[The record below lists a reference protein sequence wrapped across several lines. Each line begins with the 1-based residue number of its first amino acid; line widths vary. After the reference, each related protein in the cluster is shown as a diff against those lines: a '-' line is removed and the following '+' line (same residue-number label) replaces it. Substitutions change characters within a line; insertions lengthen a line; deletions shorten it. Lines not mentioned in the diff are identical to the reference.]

1 MNQDILQELIRN
13 PQDIFKLH
21 KKNAT
26 SSTEN
31 SVSDENI
38 FNELTKRIINP
49 IVKNYSVLDE
59 LYTDGLDS
67 SQVFGQT
74 KMVLEGIGSKL
85 LGEEIP
91 RVKELIGEEEDSEEE
106 ENSEE
111 DQSGEEIDGEEV
123 EREGEVSEDSQS
135 EGEDEDEQD
144 EQDEEEEDEEEK
156 FSDDGETLVGG
167 DEEEHDDEEQ
177 QNDSDTEVKHKKD
190 AFGLNDGFFDLDEYK
205 KQVLA
210 LENQDV
216 EGGDDD
222 DEEIDYFG
230 SLSDAEDEEEEDQMD
245 YYDDFYD
252 KPGKDVKTKLK
263 DRASKEEEQEEEEDG
278 YSEGE
283 FADEEY
289 DNAINSARLDLFAE
303 TDDRQKQASKG
314 GEENLSSYE
323 KQQLALQREIEKL
336 EAELVADKKWT
347 LKGEVTSNDRPK
359 ESLLEQLD
367 TSELLFDRTAK
378 PVPTITQEVTETIED
393 LIRKRIKNDEF
404 DDLPRRIV
412 QDLSKFHQGPKADVS
427 QQKSSKS
434 LAELYEDEYN
444 QVDAQQEELDDAV
457 KKQHE
462 EISEL
467 FTKVT
472 HKLDALCSAHFI
484 PKPHEVKNI
493 EIKVTDASAPATSV
507 SASIDMEGG
516 GDAQPL
522 SVSSESKLAPQEI
535 YKIGD
540 DAVKGQG
547 VKGKSELQ
555 LKSGL
560 SYSKDELNR
569 EEKQRLRRANK
580 RKKSKQFNDREE
592 YKRQKLRQQAP
603 VGDKRTNG
611 NGKGRPS
618 EVVDTLSK
626 AKNISVIGQK
636 GELRDVKGNLK
647 KNNGPTTGN
656 KLKL

>member
-1 MNQDILQELIRN
+1 MSQDILQEFIRN

-21 KKNAT
+21 KKNAA

-91 RVKELIGEEEDSEEE
+91 HVREMIGQEED
-106 ENSEE
+106 SEE

-123 EREGEVSEDSQS
+123 DREASEDSEAEVS
-135 EGEDEDEQD
+135 VESNEEEGSEDEQD
-144 EQDEEEEDEEEK
+144 EQEEDGEGK

-167 DEEEHDDEEQ
+167 DDDNDEEQ
-177 QNDSDTEVKHKKD
+177 QDDSDTEVKHKKD

-230 SLSDAEDEEEEDQMD
+230 SLSDEEDQEEEDQMD

-252 KPGKDVKTKLK
+252 KPGKDVKTNLK
-263 DRASKEEEQEEEEDG
+263 DRGSKEEEQEEEEDG

-283 FADEEY
+283 FADEDY

-303 TDDRQKQASKG
+303 TDDRQKQASRG
-314 GEENLSSYE
+314 GENLSSYE

-367 TSELLFDRTAK
+367 ASELLFDRTAK

-493 EIKVTDASAPATSV
+493 EVKVTDASAPATSV

-547 VKGKSELQ
+547 VKGKSEVQ

-592 YKRQKLRQQAP
+592 YKRQKLRQQTP
-603 VGDKRTNG
+603 VGDKRT

>member
-1 MNQDILQELIRN
+1 MHISHIPSHTALKKKRHTEDKANQLCRTASPLYIPTAMSQDILQKLIRN

-21 KKNAT
+21 NDKK
-26 SSTEN
+26 
-31 SVSDENI
+31 SDSNI
-38 FNELTKRIINP
+38 FNELTKTIINP

-74 KMVLEGIGSKL
+74 KMVLDGIGSKL
-85 LGEEIP
+85 LGEDIPQVREKIGEI
-91 RVKELIGEEEDSEEE
+91 EESEDEEDDDEDDDEESEEGEEEVEFDSEE
-106 ENSEE
+106 
-111 DQSGEEIDGEEV
+111 D
-123 EREGEVSEDSQS
+123 
-135 EGEDEDEQD
+135 
-144 EQDEEEEDEEEK
+144 DEEENEAGGNFEEVKKGSEDEVEEEK
-156 FSDDGETLVGG
+156 FSDDGETLVGD
-167 DEEEHDDEEQ
+167 DEEEEG
-177 QNDSDTEVKHKKD
+177 SDAEVKHKRD
-190 AFGLNDGFFDLDEYK
+190 AFGLNDGFFDIDEYN

-210 LENQDV
+210 LENNQ
-216 EGGDDD
+216 EAGDDN

-230 SLSDAEDEEEEDQMD
+230 SLSDEDEEQMD

-252 KPGKDVKTKLK
+252 KPGKIDVKEKPVK
-263 DRASKEEEQEEEEDG
+263 KVDYDDEEDDI
-278 YSEGE
+278 SEGE
-283 FADEEY
+283 FADEDY

-303 TDDRQKQASKG
+303 HEERKQKSS
-314 GEENLSSYE
+314 ETLSSYE
-323 KQQLALQREIEKL
+323 KQQLALQREVEKL

-347 LKGEVTSNDRPK
+347 LKGEITSNERPK
-359 ESLLEQLD
+359 ESLLEEN
-367 TSELLFDRTAK
+367 ELSFDRTAK

-412 QDLSKFHQGPKADVS
+412 QDLSKFHQGPQADVS

-444 QVDAQQEELDDAV
+444 QVDAQQEELDEAV

-467 FTKVT
+467 FMKVT
-472 HKLDALCSAHFI
+472 HRLDALCSAHFI

-493 EIKVTDASAPATSV
+493 EIKVTDASAP
-507 SASIDMEGG
+507 SISME
-516 GDAQPL
+516 DAQPL
-522 SVSSESKLAPQEI
+522 NVSSESRLAPQEI
-535 YKIGD
+535 YKMGD
-540 DAVKGQG
+540 DQVKGNG
-547 VKGKSELQ
+547 VKGKSEVQ

-580 RKKSKQFNDREE
+580 RKKSKQYHEREE
-592 YKRQKLRQQAP
+592 FKRQKLKQTPESKPRKSKS
-603 VGDKRTNG
+603 G
-611 NGKGRPS
+611 
-618 EVVDTLSK
+618 EVIDTLSK
-626 AKNISVIGQK
+626 AKNITVIGQK

-647 KNNGPTTGN
+647 KNNGPQTGN
-656 KLKL
+656 SLKL

>member
-1 MNQDILQELIRN
+1 MSQDILQRLIRN
-13 PQDIFKLH
+13 PQDIFILYNDKG
-21 KKNAT
+21 
-26 SSTEN
+26 
-31 SVSDENI
+31 SDSNI
-38 FNELTKRIINP
+38 FNELTKTIINP

-74 KMVLEGIGSKL
+74 KMVLDGIGSKL
-85 LGEEIP
+85 LGEDIPQIREKIEEIEESED
-91 RVKELIGEEEDSEEE
+91 KDEDDEDDDGDDDGDDNEESEEGEEEVDFDNEGDDEEE
-106 ENSEE
+106 ENEVGDNS
-111 DQSGEEIDGEEV
+111 EEV
-123 EREGEVSEDSQS
+123 ERVSED
-135 EGEDEDEQD
+135 EVEDGKDEK
-144 EQDEEEEDEEEK
+144 EK
-156 FSDDGETLVGG
+156 FYDDSETLVGD
-167 DEEEHDDEEQ
+167 DEEEGS
-177 QNDSDTEVKHKKD
+177 NTEIKHKKD
-190 AFGLNDGFFDLDEYK
+190 VFGLNDGFFDIDEYN

-210 LENQDV
+210 LENDQ
-216 EGGDDD
+216 EAGDDN

-230 SLSDAEDEEEEDQMD
+230 SLSDEDEEQMD

-252 KPGKDVKTKLK
+252 KPGKIDVKEKPVK
-263 DRASKEEEQEEEEDG
+263 KFDYYDEEDNI
-278 YSEGE
+278 SEGE
-283 FADEEY
+283 FADEDY

-303 TDDRQKQASKG
+303 HEERKQKSS
-314 GEENLSSYE
+314 ENLSSYE

-347 LKGEVTSNDRPK
+347 LKGEITSNERPK
-359 ESLLEQLD
+359 ESLLEEN
-367 TSELLFDRTAK
+367 ELSFDRTAK

-412 QDLSKFHQGPKADVS
+412 QDLSKFHQGPQADVS

-444 QVDAQQEELDDAV
+444 QVDAQQEELDEAV

-467 FTKVT
+467 FMKVT
-472 HKLDALCSAHFI
+472 HRLDALCSAHFI

-493 EIKVTDASAPATSV
+493 EIKVTDASAP
-507 SASIDMEGG
+507 SISME
-516 GDAQPL
+516 DAQPL
-522 SVSSESKLAPQEI
+522 NVSSESRLAPQEI
-535 YKIGD
+535 YKMGD
-540 DAVKGQG
+540 DQVKGNG
-547 VKGKSELQ
+547 VKGKSEVQ

-580 RKKSKQFNDREE
+580 RKKSKQYHEREE
-592 YKRQKLRQQAP
+592 FKRQKLKQTPESKPRKSKS
-603 VGDKRTNG
+603 G
-611 NGKGRPS
+611 
-618 EVVDTLSK
+618 EVIDTLSK
-626 AKNISVIGQK
+626 AKNITVIGQK

-647 KNNGPTTGN
+647 KNNGPQTGN
-656 KLKL
+656 SLKL